1 MDFQTIVDG
10 ISKAACVLSIEK
22 LDDGNYGSIRIVTG
36 NRPYIDS
43 IEKPMERVHMLRD
56 KFVADTLY
64 TDYMEK
70 DINLEAACYR
80 AAIQQEIVHSYA
92 HPTRFDAW
100 FDLTFLPLDPDSSD
114 LCYCL
119 YVMDISLM
127 PDAHKLSSL
136 SGDLASFVL
145 ETCIKLQNPDD
156 FHAAMNEVCADIR
169 ELCGSEHCCIL
180 LMDTA
185 NRSCSVLCEAFS
197 KNTDLLPMERYV
209 DDAFYDIAYSWLD
222 TLGGSN
228 CLIVKNEQDME
239 LIKERNPVWHNSIT
253 SAGGKT
259 IVLFPLMFKNELL
272 GYIWAINFTEEKAA
286 AIKEVLELTTFI
298 LASELYSY
306 RMIEHLKRL
315 SYTDTLTKLPNRFA
329 SSDYVNDLIRRGKR
343 FTVVSIDLNHFK
355 SINDAFGFKA
365 GNEVLKEV
373 SRRWKAVADSKAS
386 EASEYITRLNG
397 DEFLLIIHGYSSEE
411 TVRSTVQRYADALTD
426 SMVIDNC
433 DLYMTASFGYAEYP
447 TDASTADSILSHADL
462 AMNEIKN
469 ARSSDQILRFTADIL
484 KNERTLE
491 IERVS
496 TKMAKTQSLSLNP
509 TKISGSCG
517 RLMCCLRYEQEAYE
531 ELVKNVPK
539 NGAFVETPMGYG
551 NVAQINLLRQKVKVR
566 LDGEEN
572 NLRTFDADEVAAIP
586 GGRPKPGEPLPHVL
600 KLVPKKQAELKEEP
614 EDVWVMPP
622 IFAEDTANLEA
633 ENTAS
638 EEKKTGGSSGRRRR
652 GKKPSGQAAQSAEEK
667 KSGQQPK
674 AKQPQEPQ
682 PKSTADAGSAEKK
695 PGGSSNHRR
704 HRRGGKSSAGQQAPN
719 PGKAPTD
726 GPAKQAQS
734 GGKKQGQAKP
744 KNAQPAK
751 TDGAPKTDEGAKKT
765 GHRNHRNY
773 HRKPKAKPSGGEA
786 NKQ

>member
-491 IERVS
+491 IESIIRKALKKETIYFNLQPQFDIEQKLRGFEALARMKDSEGNFISPGEFIPAAEKVGLIDKVDS
-496 TKMAKTQSLSLNP
+496 MVFRKAAAFFSELLRKTGLDLTLSLNASARH
-509 TKISGSCG
+509 I
-517 RLMCCLRYEQEAYE
+517 M
-531 ELVKNVPK
+531 K
-539 NGAFVETPMGYG
+539 NGFISEIRDLLSSSGLAPEQIEIEITESILIDSADKALQCISDLRDMGVKLAIDDFGTGYSSLSYL
-551 NVAQINLLRQKVKVR
+551 NKIPANLLKIDKSFIDKITTSESSKQY
-566 LDGEEN
+566 
-572 NLRTFDADEVAAIP
+572 VAAMISM
-586 GGRPKPGEPLPHVL
+586 GHIMGLDVL
-600 KLVPKKQAELKEEP
+600 SEGVEEP
-614 EDVWVMPP
+614 EQLEALRSIGCDYIQGFIWGRPMS
-622 IFAEDTANLEA
+622 AED
-633 ENTAS
+633 
-638 EEKKTGGSSGRRRR
+638 
-652 GKKPSGQAAQSAEEK
+652 
-667 KSGQQPK
+667 
-674 AKQPQEPQ
+674 
-682 PKSTADAGSAEKK
+682 AEKLATQK
-695 PGGSSNHRR
+695 E
-704 HRRGGKSSAGQQAPN
+704 
-719 PGKAPTD
+719 D
-726 GPAKQAQS
+726 
-734 GGKKQGQAKP
+734 
-744 KNAQPAK
+744 
-751 TDGAPKTDEGAKKT
+751 
-765 GHRNHRNY
+765 
-773 HRKPKAKPSGGEA
+773 
-786 NKQ
+786 

>member
-56 KFVADTLY
+56 KFVPDTLY

-70 DINLEAACYR
+70 DINFEAACYR

-100 FDLTFLPLDPDSSD
+100 FDLTFLPLDSNSSD

-127 PDAHKLSSL
+127 PDARKLSSL
-136 SGDLASFVL
+136 SGALASFVI

-156 FHAAMNEVCADIR
+156 FHAAMNAVCTDIR

-197 KNTDLLPMERYV
+197 KNTDLLPMEIYV

-315 SYTDTLTKLPNRFA
+315 SYTDTLTNLPNRFA

-373 SRRWKAVADSKAS
+373 SRRWKAVVDSKAS

-491 IERVS
+491 IENIIRKALKKETIYFNLQPQFDIEHKLRGFEALARMKDSEGNFISPGEFIPAAEKVGLIDKVDS
-496 TKMAKTQSLSLNP
+496 MVFRKAAAFFSELLRKTGLGLTLSLNASARH
-509 TKISGSCG
+509 I
-517 RLMCCLRYEQEAYE
+517 M
-531 ELVKNVPK
+531 K
-539 NGAFVETPMGYG
+539 NGFISEIRDLLSSSGLAPEQIEIEITESILIDSADKALQCINDLRDMGVKLAIDDFGTGYSSLSYL
-551 NVAQINLLRQKVKVR
+551 NKIPANLLKIDKSFIDKITTSESSKQY
-566 LDGEEN
+566 
-572 NLRTFDADEVAAIP
+572 VAAMISM
-586 GGRPKPGEPLPHVL
+586 GHIMGLDVL
-600 KLVPKKQAELKEEP
+600 SEGVEEP
-614 EDVWVMPP
+614 EQLEALRSIGCDYIQGFIWGRPMS
-622 IFAEDTANLEA
+622 AED
-633 ENTAS
+633 
-638 EEKKTGGSSGRRRR
+638 
-652 GKKPSGQAAQSAEEK
+652 
-667 KSGQQPK
+667 
-674 AKQPQEPQ
+674 
-682 PKSTADAGSAEKK
+682 AEKLATQK
-695 PGGSSNHRR
+695 E
-704 HRRGGKSSAGQQAPN
+704 
-719 PGKAPTD
+719 D
-726 GPAKQAQS
+726 
-734 GGKKQGQAKP
+734 
-744 KNAQPAK
+744 
-751 TDGAPKTDEGAKKT
+751 
-765 GHRNHRNY
+765 
-773 HRKPKAKPSGGEA
+773 
-786 NKQ
+786 

>member
-43 IEKPMERVHMLRD
+43 IEKPMERVHMLSD
-56 KFVADTLY
+56 KFVPDTLY

-100 FDLTFLPLDPDSSD
+100 FDLTFLPLDSDSSD

-119 YVMDISLM
+119 YIMDVSLT
-127 PDAHKLSSL
+127 PDARRLSSL

-197 KNTDLLPMERYV
+197 KNTDLLPMEIYV

-329 SSDYVNDLIRRGKR
+329 SSDYVNDLIRRGQR

-386 EASEYITRLNG
+386 EASEYITRVNG

-447 TDASTADSILSHADL
+447 TDAGTADSILSHADL

-469 ARSSDQILRFTADIL
+469 ARSSTRSSD
-484 KNERTLE
+484 
-491 IERVS
+491 S
-496 TKMAKTQSLSLNP
+496 
-509 TKISGSCG
+509 
-517 RLMCCLRYEQEAYE
+517 
-531 ELVKNVPK
+531 
-539 NGAFVETPMGYG
+539 
-551 NVAQINLLRQKVKVR
+551 
-566 LDGEEN
+566 
-572 NLRTFDADEVAAIP
+572 
-586 GGRPKPGEPLPHVL
+586 
-600 KLVPKKQAELKEEP
+600 
-614 EDVWVMPP
+614 PP
-622 IFAEDTANLEA
+622 I
-633 ENTAS
+633 S
-638 EEKKTGGSSGRRRR
+638 SKT
-652 GKKPSGQAAQSAEEK
+652 SAL
-667 KSGQQPK
+667 S
-674 AKQPQEPQ
+674 
-682 PKSTADAGSAEKK
+682 
-695 PGGSSNHRR
+695 R
-704 HRRGGKSSAGQQAPN
+704 
-719 PGKAPTD
+719 
-726 GPAKQAQS
+726 
-734 GGKKQGQAKP
+734 
-744 KNAQPAK
+744 
-751 TDGAPKTDEGAKKT
+751 
-765 GHRNHRNY
+765 
-773 HRKPKAKPSGGEA
+773 
-786 NKQ
+786 